1 MKIVSNSRRVWLA
14 RGLEGSLAGV
24 LVLAGGL
31 KLVDPARFAAEI
43 AGFRLVEG
51 GLAGGLAVYL
61 PWLEVAVAVGL
72 VFGQTRGAARVLAG
86 VLLAGFSL
94 VLASAWLRG
103 LDVRCGCFGG
113 ADPGALAAGLGRN
126 AVLLLMLGVATALRR
141 GGADQ
146 PD

>member
-1 MKIVSNSRRVWLA
+1 MKTVSNSPRVWLA
-14 RGLEGSLAGV
+14 RGLEGALAGV

-51 GLAGGLAVYL
+51 WLAGGLAVYL

-126 AVLLLMLGVATALRR
+126 AVLLLVLGVATALRR